1 MQSTVVIKSS
11 PGMVRSL
18 LSATLLSFGAMSF
31 VAETQAQ
38 TVNAVMHSGVRIIDP
53 ILTTAHITR
62 NHGYMVFDTLLGMNE
77 EFQPQPQMADWEIS
91 DDGLVYTFT
100 LRDGLTWH
108 DGEAVTA
115 ADCVASL
122 ERWAKRDSGGC

>member
-62 NHGYMVFDTLLGMNE
+62 NHGYMVFDTLLGMN
-77 EFQPQPQMADWEIS
+77 
-91 DDGLVYTFT
+91 
-100 LRDGLTWH
+100 
-108 DGEAVTA
+108 
-115 ADCVASL
+115 
-122 ERWAKRDSGGC
+122 